1 VRCTGLHDPRV
12 DDLTDRVLRAA
23 AVMRSNGAD
32 PLAMAVVGGGVAGVG
47 GTGYEFLGAEEMEV
61 CAATNYR
68 ARAPA
73 QAAAAN
79 NGGGGYGITAHG
91 GTKPTGGASIGNGGV
106 GGGSSLVGRVLQL
119 GSAAGIDVVRAD
131 DPDRHWLDHYEHPV
145 PGIATDLIVAHLHH
159 HFVNG
164 TLLRC
169 YSFLSFISVCVLP
182 GGMENQ

>member
-1 VRCTGLHDPRV
+1 MPHDVVQVARVRPVRA
-12 DDLTDRVLRAA
+12 DLRLAVAA
-23 AVMRSNGAD
+23 
-32 PLAMAVVGGGVAGVG
+32 VGGGGGGAGAGGAG
-47 GTGYEFLGAEEMEV
+47 GTGYEFLGAEEEMEV

-73 QAAAAN
+73 QQAAAAN
-79 NGGGGYGITAHG
+79 NGGGGYGITAHD
-91 GTKPTGGASIGNGGV
+91 GTTQPT
-106 GGGSSLVGRVLQL
+106 GGGSSLVGRVLRL

-169 YSFLSFISVCVLP
+169 YSFLSYIYFCMCPTRWNRESIAAYPRVS
-182 GGMENQ
+182 